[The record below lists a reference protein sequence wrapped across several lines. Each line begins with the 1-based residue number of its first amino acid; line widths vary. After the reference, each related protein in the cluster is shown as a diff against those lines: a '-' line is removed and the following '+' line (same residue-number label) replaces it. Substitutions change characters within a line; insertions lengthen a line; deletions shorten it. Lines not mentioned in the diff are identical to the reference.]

1 MKTRIVFCGILMAA
15 AFPLPSWAGT
25 IFYVPIPAE
34 GSDAQAGLERT
45 KVYTSGIAAG
55 STKAAGRTVN
65 GVSLAPL
72 AAAGNSSSANGV
84 TLTAATGT
92 LANGGGK
99 SESIKADGAM
109 SDLLSGMIF
118 NEGAADNS
126 EQYVVLDPASLAPGK
141 TYDLRVYICNA
152 SGENRQV
159 NLSFAGD
166 GKPAVNTDFFNEDD
180 ATTSSGGFADPN
192 QVYYINYRFTWDGVS
207 TPGFTATQRL
217 GSTPFCLYA
226 VTNEEVG
233 AEVVEARPAGAVVNV
248 EPEPIAAPPLRSSRT
263 TAVDYEDDIGVSS
276 EVFYNADTLRRNGR
290 WVTVG
295 TYGRCWSPSGV
306 DDDWQPYTRGRWV
319 HSNNDGWMWDSDEDF
334 GWATYHYG
342 RWFREES
349 VGWCWV
355 PGRVWAPAWV
365 SWRHGH
371 SYVGWAP
378 LPPLAL
384 AAAGVGIGSWADHRY
399 GIGPRAYNFVN
410 ARDFGSRSM
419 AGVLLPRQQNA
430 RVMTN
435 TVNVTN
441 IARSKHGIFNGGPN
455 FQAMNNAL
463 VRSGGAV
470 IPTASLARQAG
481 MKPVTQDGK
490 FSHLSAG
497 VLSVAA
503 PTVTRTNRKSELPK
517 VAETIAAPK
526 LDRGWKGITDPKHT
540 TALQAK
546 IASETPGT
554 KAKNAPARLPGTMP
568 TVTAAPGTASTTP
581 MKPFRNGKPPGTAV
595 VTPTQPATAV
605 VTPPQ
610 PGTAPTPLIKP
621 AHPVNPTL
629 TAPVPPAV
637 PTVPGVPGVPGVP
650 IAGNDT
656 KHGGKPAVPN
666 IPGTQPGAS
675 GSPIVIAP
683 PKPGKPVLT
692 APPTVD
698 PADQPAITTRGKN
711 GRPGK
716 PGTPL
721 TVTPPVTVPPAVQ
734 PTVPKTALVPTPE
747 PARIKKGKPQPAIP
761 APTTPGAAPI
771 IEAAPTPEPVR
782 IPKRIAPEPAPIIKP
797 APTPE
802 PVRIPKRIAPEPA
815 PIIKPAPTPEP
826 VRIPKRIAPEPA
838 PIIKPAPTPE
848 PVRIPRRIAPE
859 PAPIVKP
866 APTPEPVRIPRRIA
880 PEPAPAPIVRP
891 APAPVRTQPPAF
903 VQPRPAP
910 APAPVVR
917 PAPAPMIPAPPV
929 FVPPPRPAPGVPVA
943 PTPTPA
949 PTLTRGKKS

>member
-1 MKTRIVFCGILMAA
+1 MSTPEPKPIILMRTRIVFCGILMAA

-319 HSNNDGWMWDSDEDF
+319 HSNNDGWVWDSDEDF

-568 TVTAAPGTASTTP
+568 TVTAAPGIASTTP
-581 MKPFRNGKPPGTAV
+581 MKPFRNGKPPG
-595 VTPTQPATAV
+595 TAV

-734 PTVPKTALVPTPE
+734 PTVPKTAVVPTPE
-747 PARIKKGKPQPAIP
+747 PTRINKGKPQPTIP

-782 IPKRIAPEPAPIIKP
+782 IPKRIAPEPAPVVKP

-815 PIIKPAPTPEP
+815 PIIKPAPAPEP
-826 VRIPKRIAPEPA
+826 VRIPKRIAPP
-838 PIIKPAPTPE
+838 PN
-848 PVRIPRRIAPE
+848 
-859 PAPIVKP
+859 
-866 APTPEPVRIPRRIA
+866 
-880 PEPAPAPIVRP
+880 PAPAPVVRP
-891 APAPVRTQPPAF
+891 APAPVRIQPPVF

-917 PAPAPMIPAPPV
+917 PAPAPMRPAPPV

-949 PTLTRGKKS
+949 PAPAPGKKS

>member
-1 MKTRIVFCGILMAA
+1 MSAPEPKPIILMKTRIVFCGILLAA

-55 STKAAGRTVN
+55 NTKAAGRTVN

-166 GKPAVNTDFFNEDD
+166 GKPAANTDFFNEDD

-233 AEVVEARPAGAVVNV
+233 AEVAEARPAGAVVNV
-248 EPEPIAAPPLRSSRT
+248 EPEPIAAPPQRSSRT

-295 TYGRCWSPSGV
+295 TYGRCWRPSDV

-319 HSNNDGWMWDSDEDF
+319 YSNNDGWVWDSDEDF

-342 RWFREES
+342 RWFREER

-430 RVMTN
+430 RVMAN

-441 IARSKHGIFNGGPN
+441 IAHSKHGIFNGGPSFN
-455 FQAMNNAL
+455 AMNNAL
-463 VRSGGAV
+463 VRTGGAV
-470 IPTASLARQAG
+470 IPTARVTRHAGTQA
-481 MKPVTQDGK
+481 VTPDGK

-503 PTVTRTNRKSELPK
+503 PTVTRTNKKSELPK

-526 LDRGWKGITDPKHT
+526 LDRGWSGITDPKHT

-568 TVTAAPGTASTTP
+568 TVNAAPGTASTAP
-581 MKPFRNGKPPGTAV
+581 LKPFRNGKPTGTAV
-595 VTPTQPATAV
+595 VTPTQP
-605 VTPPQ
+605 
-610 PGTAPTPLIKP
+610 GTAPAALIKP
-621 AHPVNPTL
+621 GHPVNPTL

-637 PTVPGVPGVPGVP
+637 PTVPGVPGVP
-650 IAGNDT
+650 IAGNNR

-666 IPGTQPGAS
+666 IPGTQPGAP

-683 PKPGKPVLT
+683 PKPGKPVIT
-692 APPTVD
+692 APPTVA

-734 PTVPKTALVPTPE
+734 PTVPKTAVVPTPE
-747 PARIKKGKPQPAIP
+747 PTRIKKGKPQPAIP

-782 IPKRIAPEPAPIIKP
+782 IRK
-797 APTPE
+797 
-802 PVRIPKRIAPEPA
+802 
-815 PIIKPAPTPEP
+815 
-826 VRIPKRIAPEPA
+826 
-838 PIIKPAPTPE
+838 
-848 PVRIPRRIAPE
+848 RIAPE

-880 PEPAPAPIVRP
+880 PEPAPAPIVRSAPAPEPVRIPKRIAPPPAP
-891 APAPVRTQPPAF
+891 APAPV
-903 VQPRPAP
+903 VRPAP

-917 PAPAPMIPAPPV
+917 PAPAPMRPAPPV
-929 FVPPPRPAPGVPVA
+929 FVPPPRPAPVVPVA
-943 PTPTPA
+943 PTPTPTPA
-949 PTLTRGKKS
+949 PGKKS

>member
-1 MKTRIVFCGILMAA
+1 MSAPEPKPIILMKTRIVFYGILMAA
-15 AFPLPSWAGT
+15 SFPLPSWAGT

-126 EQYVVLDPASLAPGK
+126 EQYVVLNPASLAPGK

-217 GSTPFCLYA
+217 GNTPFCLYA

-233 AEVVEARPAGAVVNV
+233 VEVVEARPAGAVVNV
-248 EPEPIAAPPLRSSRT
+248 EPEPIAAPPQRSSRT

-295 TYGRCWSPSGV
+295 TYGRCWSPSDV

-319 HSNNDGWMWDSDEDF
+319 HSNNDGWVWDSDEDF

-384 AAAGVGIGSWADHRY
+384 AAAGVGIGSWADQRY

-430 RVMTN
+430 RVMAN

-441 IARSKHGIFNGGPN
+441 IAHSKHGIFNGGPSFN
-455 FQAMNNAL
+455 AMNNAL

-470 IPTASLARQAG
+470 IPTARVTRHAGTQA
-481 MKPVTQDGK
+481 VTPDGK

-503 PTVTRTNRKSELPK
+503 PTVTRTNKKSELPK

-526 LDRGWKGITDPKHT
+526 LDRGWNGITDPKHT

-568 TVTAAPGTASTTP
+568 TVTAAPGTASTAP
-581 MKPFRNGKPPGTAV
+581 LKPFRNGKPTGTAV
-595 VTPTQPATAV
+595 VTPTQP
-605 VTPPQ
+605 
-610 PGTAPTPLIKP
+610 GTAPTALIKP
-621 AHPVNPTL
+621 GHPVNPTL

-637 PTVPGVPGVPGVP
+637 PTVPGVPGVP
-650 IAGNDT
+650 IAGNNR

-666 IPGTQPGAS
+666 IPGTQPGAP

-683 PKPGKPVLT
+683 PKPGKPVIT
-692 APPTVD
+692 APPTVA

-734 PTVPKTALVPTPE
+734 PTVPKTAVVPTPE
-747 PARIKKGKPQPAIP
+747 PTRIKKGKPQPTIP

-782 IPKRIAPEPAPIIKP
+782 IRK
-797 APTPE
+797 
-802 PVRIPKRIAPEPA
+802 
-815 PIIKPAPTPEP
+815 
-826 VRIPKRIAPEPA
+826 
-838 PIIKPAPTPE
+838 
-848 PVRIPRRIAPE
+848 
-859 PAPIVKP
+859 
-866 APTPEPVRIPRRIA
+866 RIA
-880 PEPAPAPIVRP
+880 PEPAPAPIVRSAPAPEPVRIPKRIAPPP
-891 APAPVRTQPPAF
+891 APAPALV
-903 VQPRPAP
+903 VRPAP

-917 PAPAPMIPAPPV
+917 PAPAPMRPAPPV
-929 FVPPPRPAPGVPVA
+929 FVPPPRPAPVVPVA
-943 PTPTPA
+943 PTPTPTPA
-949 PTLTRGKKS
+949 PGKKS

>member
-1 MKTRIVFCGILMAA
+1 MSAPEPKPIILMKTRIVFCGILMVA

-34 GSDAQAGLERT
+34 GSDAQAGLERA

-217 GSTPFCLYA
+217 GNTPFCLYA

-233 AEVVEARPAGAVVNV
+233 AEVAEVRPAGAVLNV
-248 EPEPIAAPPLRSSRT
+248 EPEPIAAPPPRSSRT

-295 TYGRCWSPSGV
+295 TYGRCWSPSDV

-319 HSNNDGWMWDSDEDF
+319 HSNNDGWVWDSDEDF

-384 AAAGVGIGSWADHRY
+384 AAAGVGIGSWADQRY

-430 RVMTN
+430 RVMAN

-441 IARSKHGIFNGGPN
+441 IAHSKHGIFNGGPSFN
-455 FQAMNNAL
+455 AMNNAL

-470 IPTASLARQAG
+470 IPTARVTRHAGTQA
-481 MKPVTQDGK
+481 VTPDGK

-503 PTVTRTNRKSELPK
+503 PTVTRTNKKSELPK

-526 LDRGWKGITDPKHT
+526 LDRGWNGITDPKHT

-568 TVTAAPGTASTTP
+568 TVTAAPGTASTAP
-581 MKPFRNGKPPGTAV
+581 LKPFRNGKPTGTAV
-595 VTPTQPATAV
+595 VTPTQP
-605 VTPPQ
+605 
-610 PGTAPTPLIKP
+610 GTAPTALIKP
-621 AHPVNPTL
+621 GHPVNPTL

-637 PTVPGVPGVPGVP
+637 PTVPGVPGVP
-650 IAGNDT
+650 IAGNNR

-666 IPGTQPGAS
+666 IPGTQPGAP
-675 GSPIVIAP
+675 GSPIVVSP
-683 PKPGKPVLT
+683 PKPGKPVIT
-692 APPTVD
+692 APPTVA

-734 PTVPKTALVPTPE
+734 PTVPKTAVVPTPE
-747 PARIKKGKPQPAIP
+747 PTRIKKGKPQPTIP

-782 IPKRIAPEPAPIIKP
+782 IRK
-797 APTPE
+797 
-802 PVRIPKRIAPEPA
+802 
-815 PIIKPAPTPEP
+815 
-826 VRIPKRIAPEPA
+826 
-838 PIIKPAPTPE
+838 
-848 PVRIPRRIAPE
+848 
-859 PAPIVKP
+859 
-866 APTPEPVRIPRRIA
+866 RIA
-880 PEPAPAPIVRP
+880 PEPAPAPIVRSAPAPEPVRIPKRIAPPPAP
-891 APAPVRTQPPAF
+891 APAPV
-903 VQPRPAP
+903 VRPAP

-917 PAPAPMIPAPPV
+917 PAPAPMRPAPPV
-929 FVPPPRPAPGVPVA
+929 FVPPPRPAPVVPVA
-943 PTPTPA
+943 PTPTPTPA
-949 PTLTRGKKS
+949 PGKKS

>member
-1 MKTRIVFCGILMAA
+1 MRTRIVFCGILMAA

-319 HSNNDGWMWDSDEDF
+319 HSNNDGWVWDSDEDF

-441 IARSKHGIFNGGPN
+441 IARSKRGIFNGGPSFN
-455 FQAMNNAL
+455 AMNNAL

-470 IPTASLARQAG
+470 ITTARVTRHAGTQA
-481 MKPVTQDGK
+481 VTPDGK

-568 TVTAAPGTASTTP
+568 TVTAAPGTASTAP
-581 MKPFRNGKPPGTAV
+581 MKPFRNGKPTGTAA
-595 VTPTQPATAV
+595 VTPT
-605 VTPPQ
+605 Q

-621 AHPVNPTL
+621 GHLVNPTL

-637 PTVPGVPGVPGVP
+637 PTVPGVPGVP
-650 IAGNDT
+650 IAGNNR

-666 IPGTQPGAS
+666 IPGTQPGAP

-692 APPTVD
+692 APPTVA
-698 PADQPAITTRGKN
+698 PADQPAITNRGKT

-734 PTVPKTALVPTPE
+734 PTVPKTAVVPTPE
-747 PARIKKGKPQPAIP
+747 PTRINKGKPQPTIP

-782 IPKRIAPEPAPIIKP
+782 IPKRIAPEPAPIVKPAPAPEPVRIPKRIAPEPAPVVKPAPTPEPVRIPKRIAPEPAPVVKP

-815 PIIKPAPTPEP
+815 PIIKPAPAPEP
-826 VRIPKRIAPEPA
+826 VRIPKRIAPP
-838 PIIKPAPTPE
+838 PN
-848 PVRIPRRIAPE
+848 
-859 PAPIVKP
+859 
-866 APTPEPVRIPRRIA
+866 
-880 PEPAPAPIVRP
+880 PAPAPVVRP
-891 APAPVRTQPPAF
+891 APAPVRIQPPVF

-917 PAPAPMIPAPPV
+917 PAPAPMRPAPPV

-949 PTLTRGKKS
+949 PAPAPGKKS